1 MPDPLKA
8 SSTRGARSAPLPRIH
23 VAASVDTLFTVVDF
37 AAAAT
42 GKNPMLK
49 TILSA
54 ISMASVV
61 TVATA
66 GMFILSS
73 SPAFAE
79 RPGERP
85 VNDSTASRLYSNC
98 MLTSDNVLKSGSSY
112 DRCCSK
118 SLGYCIKCPKSGGVC
133 VRSPNR
139 FTNADH
145 RTSRPSGGDVLAPTP
160 DKTVPGSSGPRLK
173 LNLRQKAIAPNP

>member
-1 MPDPLKA
+1 
-8 SSTRGARSAPLPRIH
+8 
-23 VAASVDTLFTVVDF
+23 
-37 AAAAT
+37 
-42 GKNPMLK
+42 MLK
-49 TILSA
+49 TILA
-54 ISMASVV
+54 AVSMTSVV
-61 TVATA
+61 TMATA

-73 SPAFAE
+73 GTAFAE

-145 RTSRPSGGDVLAPTP
+145 GTSRPSGGDVLAPTP
-160 DKTVPGSSGPRLK
+160 DKQRPEKSGIQLK
-173 LNLRQKAIAPNP
+173 LKLQQKAIAPKP